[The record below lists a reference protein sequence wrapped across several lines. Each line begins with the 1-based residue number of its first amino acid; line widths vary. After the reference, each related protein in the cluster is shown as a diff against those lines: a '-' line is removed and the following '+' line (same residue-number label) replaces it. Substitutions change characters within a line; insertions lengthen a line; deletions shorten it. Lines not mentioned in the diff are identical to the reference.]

1 MFAVSSASDLGRY
14 LVASVLCT
22 TIQKIAAGH
31 LAAPSPMTENGAQN
45 AGQAFSGLP
54 LSFM

>member
-14 LVASVLCT
+14 PVASVLCT